1 MGIAA
6 DEAHRCKDLHY
17 PLVEWGMTEAD
28 CLRYCKA
35 RGFDWGGLYDIF
47 RRVSCWCCP
56 LQPLSELRKLRIHCP
71 DLWQKLLYMD
81 AHTWQPFRPDYTARQ
96 LDIRF
101 KLEEE
106 RAAQGLPITG
116 RAFFAALD
124 NRLEQEGCPR
134 KRNKE

>member
-1 MGIAA
+1 M
-6 DEAHRCKDLHY
+6 
-17 PLVEWGMTEAD
+17 
-28 CLRYCKA
+28 
-35 RGFDWGGLYDIF
+35 
-47 RRVSCWCCP
+47 
-56 LQPLSELRKLRIHCP
+56 SELRKLRVHCP

-106 RAAQGLPITG
+106 RAAQGLPLSG
-116 RAFFAALD
+116 RAFFTALD